1 MVSCIQLHLFKEQFS
16 MKEKSIEAKLQH
28 IQKQKQLLQRKKHEI
43 KKKKLNGGEL
53 RKERTKRLIET
64 GAIFEKYFECHSVEE
79 AEQIANQFGEWIKNK
94 KSFEKIMSYKNIEK
108 KNKKIKSGGE

>member
-43 KKKKLNGGEL
+43 KKRLNGGEL

-94 KSFEKIMSYKNIEK
+94 KLIREDYVLQKYRKEEQK
-108 KNKKIKSGGE
+108 

>member
-16 MKEKSIEAKLQH
+16 MKEKSIEAKLFQH

-43 KKKKLNGGEL
+43 KKRLNGGEL

-79 AEQIANQFGEWIKNK
+79 AEQIANQFGEWIKK
-94 KSFEKIMSYKNIEK
+94 KKVIREDYVLQKYRKEEQK
-108 KNKKIKSGGE
+108 

>member
-43 KKKKLNGGEL
+43 KKRLNGGEL

-79 AEQIANQFGEWIKNK
+79 AEQIANQFGEWIKKK
-94 KSFEKIMSYKNIEK
+94 KSSKEDYVLQKYRKEEQK
-108 KNKKIKSGGE
+108 

>member
-43 KKKKLNGGEL
+43 KKKKRLNGGEL

-64 GAIFEKYFECHSVEE
+64 GAIFEKIF
-79 AEQIANQFGEWIKNK
+79 
-94 KSFEKIMSYKNIEK
+94 
-108 KNKKIKSGGE
+108 

>member
-1 MVSCIQLHLFKEQFS
+1 

-28 IQKQKQLLQRKKHEI
+28 IQKQNNSYKERSTKSKKR
-43 KKKKLNGGEL
+43 LNGGEL

-108 KNKKIKSGGE
+108 KNKNKIRW